1 MKTRVKNYLSVTKK
15 EWNVMV
21 VLVVIIV
28 LILAAPY
35 VYQKFHKDNT
45 INLKDFDKAVALLRQ
60 ARDTSIGYSD
70 DVNDNGAKPVHTV
83 LFRFNPNNL
92 SLTQWEQLGLTGHQ
106 ASIIKHY
113 EAGGGHF
120 YKKDDL
126 KKIYGLTADDYQRLE
141 PYITIDADP
150 YVAHKAQPGVLI
162 EINSADSAR
171 LTQIRGVGPAFAA
184 RIIAYRQRL
193 GGFRTVEQLK
203 EIYGIDSARYAEISS
218 GVKVNTSRVTR
229 ININEVDFEG
239 LRKFPYLTN
248 KQTNAIIQYRKQ
260 HGNYKGIADMKN
272 IVLLDENILRKIEPY
287 LVFK

>member
-15 EWNVMV
+15 EWNGMV